1 MSGENTAT
9 CRDYAP
15 GDLVKGLRELAQI
28 GIVNHKHDT
37 ALLTAA
43 AEYIEI
49 LTRSVDRFLAE
60 QLRKGI
66 EELTFAACG
75 GETASFGVAQ
85 AMPHEAADPLLVR
98 ADAALYEAKRAGKNR
113 VCEADS

>member
-1 MSGENTAT
+1 MSEALNIGASSGRWGGEEFMILL
-9 CRDYAP
+9 P
-15 GDLVKGLRELAQI
+15 GMHQEE
-28 GIVNHKHDT
+28 
-37 ALLTAA
+37 AA
-43 AEYIEI
+43 A
-49 LTRSVDRFLAE
+49 FAE

-85 AMPHEAADPLLVR
+85 AMPHEAADPLIVR

-113 VCEADS
+113 VCEAE

>member
-9 CRDYAP
+9 CRGYAP
-15 GDLVKGLRELAQI
+15 DDLVKGLRELAQI

-37 ALLTAA
+37 VLLTAA

-60 QLRKGI
+60 QLRKGKI
-66 EELTFAACG
+66 TPNEARAAIGLPSIPEDEHTFSGLLEE
-75 GETASFGVAQ
+75 
-85 AMPHEAADPLLVR
+85 
-98 ADAALYEAKRAGKNR
+98 
-113 VCEADS
+113 